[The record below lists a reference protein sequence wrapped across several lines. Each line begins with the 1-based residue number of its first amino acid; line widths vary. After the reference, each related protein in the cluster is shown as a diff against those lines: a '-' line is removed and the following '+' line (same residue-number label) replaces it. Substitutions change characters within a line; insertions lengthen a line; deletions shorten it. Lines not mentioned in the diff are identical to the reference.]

1 MASSLAKHRYFTVVA
16 TMGAMDSSA
25 GVSNVLRSRALDQL
39 GEVGLGRLNPVVRFF
54 DGATRTCVVR
64 VDRGSATHLPALLGG
79 GARVVA
85 ASGSL
90 RACKRRALATLRRR
104 HKAANIRDDDRAL
117 ERMEAALRKL
127 H

>member
-25 GVSNVLRSRALDQL
+25 GVSNVLRSRALEQL

-64 VDRGSATHLPALLGG
+64 VDRGSAAHLPALLGG

-90 RACKRRALATLRRR
+90 RSCKRRALATLRRR
-104 HKAANIRDDDRAL
+104 HKAANIRDRAL
-117 ERMEAALRKL
+117 ERMEAALHKL

>member
-64 VDRGSATHLPALLGG
+64 VDRGSAKHLPALLGG

-104 HKAANIRDDDRAL
+104 HKAANIRDDRAL

>member
-1 MASSLAKHRYFTVVA
+1 MAVRQLRYVANSTMAWFPPSVSCHSMLRTPWNSARKKSAQLPGSLARTFQKKR
-16 TMGAMDSSA
+16 
-25 GVSNVLRSRALDQL
+25 
-39 GEVGLGRLNPVVRFF
+39 E
-54 DGATRTCVVR
+54 RTCVVR
-64 VDRGSATHLPALLGG
+64 VDRGSAKHLPALLGG

-104 HKAANIRDDDRAL
+104 HKAANIRDRAL

>member
-16 TMGAMDSSA
+16 TMGAMDSIS

-64 VDRGSATHLPALLGG
+64 VDRGSAKHLPALLGG

-85 ASGSL
+85 AGGGWSL
-90 RACKRRALATLRRR
+90 DER
-104 HKAANIRDDDRAL
+104 RDDLVRVRARVL
-117 ERMEAALRKL
+117 S
-127 H
+127 